1 MNAKY
6 IWLMIVLLLVGCK
19 SAQTTVVER
28 ISKDTVFDIRERRD
42 TLQIIDSVVIREWM
56 RGDTVWI
63 ESSHR
68 RSKERVR
75 VVADTVREV
84 RIDSIPIVVAQRGD
98 EGFGVGKQSRQTSVA
113 IVVAVLMIIV
123 FLLILM
129 KRNK

>member
-1 MNAKY
+1 MKTKY
-6 IWLMIVLLLVGCK
+6 LWLMIVLLLVGCK

>member
-6 IWLMIVLLLVGCK
+6 LWLMIVLLLVGCK

-75 VVADTVREV
+75 VAADTVREV

>member
-1 MNAKY
+1 MKTKY
-6 IWLMIVLLLVGCK
+6 LWLMIVLLLVGCK

-84 RIDSIPIVVAQRGD
+84 RIDSIPIVIGRRGD
-98 EGFGVGKQSRQTSVA
+98 EAFSIGRQSRRASAA
-113 IVVAVLMIIV
+113 IVVAVVIMIV

>member
-1 MNAKY
+1 MKTKY
-6 IWLMIVLLLVGCK
+6 LWLMIVLLLVGCK

-84 RIDSIPIVVAQRGD
+84 RIDSIPMVVAQRGD

>member
-1 MNAKY
+1 MKAKY
-6 IWLMIVLLLVGCK
+6 LWLMIVLLLVGCR

-28 ISKDTVFDIRERRD
+28 IRKDTVFDIRERHD
-42 TLQIIDSVVIREWM
+42 TLQIIDSVVVREWM

-63 ESSHR
+63 ERSHR

-84 RIDSIPIVVAQRGD
+84 RIDSIPIVIAQRGD

-113 IVVAVLMIIV
+113 IVVAVLTIIV
-123 FLLILM
+123 FLLILI

>member
-1 MNAKY
+1 MKAKY
-6 IWLMIVLLLVGCK
+6 LWLMIVLLLVGCR

-28 ISKDTVFDIRERRD
+28 IRKDTVFDIRERHD
-42 TLQIIDSVVIREWM
+42 TLQIIDSVVVREWM

-63 ESSHR
+63 ERSHR

-84 RIDSIPIVVAQRGD
+84 RIDSIPIVIAQRGD
-98 EGFGVGKQSRQTSVA
+98 EGFRVGKQSRQTSVA

>member
-1 MNAKY
+1 MKAKY
-6 IWLMIVLLLVGCK
+6 LWLLIVLLLVGCR

-28 ISKDTVFDIRERRD
+28 IRKDTVFDIRERHD
-42 TLQIIDSVVIREWM
+42 TLQIIDSVVVREWM

-63 ESSHR
+63 ERSHR

-84 RIDSIPIVVAQRGD
+84 RIDSIPIVIAQRGD
-98 EGFGVGKQSRQTSVA
+98 EGFRVGKQSRQTSVA